1 MERVAASSLGGQPG
15 GKPLPVGLV
24 VVSNYKEGAR
34 WRPRKLTAG
43 EGALAMFANTIPAR
57 RQPGAA
63 LTALREAMPQAQILK
78 GVRGE
83 AREMADSILR
93 ELT

>member
-1 MERVAASSLGGQPG
+1 
-15 GKPLPVGLV
+15 LV

-43 EGALAMFANTIPAR
+43 EGVLAMLANTIPAR
-57 RQPGAA
+57 TRPEAA
-63 LTALREAMPQAQILK
+63 FTALRQVVPHAQILK

-83 AREMADSILR
+83 ASEMVNSILQ
-93 ELT
+93 ELS